1 MIILI
6 ECILLNKLQFILS
19 LLFSQQCANMQGCH
33 NYHNLRDVETLDSD
47 LKITRQHPVAQA
59 AQALRLGLGIYDF
72 TQNICLHGSPYSADL
87 KKKKNWCGTFCFFL
101 LFLFLFIFSFWLHHA
116 ACEILVPNQGL
127 NLCPLHRK
135 C

>member
-1 MIILI
+1 
-6 ECILLNKLQFILS
+6 
-19 LLFSQQCANMQGCH
+19 MQGCH

-87 KKKKNWCGTFCFFL
+87 KKKKKIGVVHSVFFFCSYFY
-101 LFLFLFIFSFWLHHA
+101 LFLVFGCTMQPVRS
-116 ACEILVPNQGL
+116 
-127 NLCPLHRK
+127 
-135 C
+135 